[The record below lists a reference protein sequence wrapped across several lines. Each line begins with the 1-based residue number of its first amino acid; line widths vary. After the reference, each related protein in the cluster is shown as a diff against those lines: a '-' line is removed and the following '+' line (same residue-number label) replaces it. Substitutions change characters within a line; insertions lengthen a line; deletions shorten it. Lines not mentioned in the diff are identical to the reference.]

1 MKNKE
6 RREVTLQE
14 ACIVTKQNTA
24 AVTETEMI
32 PIENA
37 CGRIAAED
45 VSADFDQPSF
55 DRSPLDGFAVRSADI
70 AEASPES
77 PAELS
82 VIDEVCAGEIS
93 SSRIGPGQAVR
104 IMTGAPIPSGGD
116 CVVKQEDTESDAAD
130 GGFAGMRNDEGC
142 AQRGEI
148 VRICRSVD
156 RLQNFCSAG
165 EDFRRG
171 QIIIERERK
180 LNFTDVGLL
189 ASLGRTQVNV
199 FRRPRAAVI
208 ATGDEI
214 VLPGKPRA
222 PGKIYNSNMFMIR
235 AGVTSC
241 GGEVPHCVQSEDSL
255 EAIMRHLSAAVE
267 KADMVITTGGVSV
280 GKKDYLPEALNRLG
294 AEILFQRISI
304 KPGSPTTFSLLSG
317 KPVLSLTGSPF
328 GAAVNFNLLI
338 RPMIGVLS
346 RDSSLD
352 LGYIYAV
359 FRGTFEKESPKTRYI
374 QGILGTDGSV
384 RLKPLKNSAAGKGGN
399 FSACRTVLP
408 KPEEKDCYIEIPAG
422 SKGLKGGEILRVVCI

>member
-1 MKNKE
+1 
-6 RREVTLQE
+6 
-14 ACIVTKQNTA
+14 
-24 AVTETEMI
+24 
-32 PIENA
+32 
-37 CGRIAAED
+37 
-45 VSADFDQPSF
+45 
-55 DRSPLDGFAVRSADI
+55 
-70 AEASPES
+70 
-77 PAELS
+77 
-82 VIDEVCAGEIS
+82 
-93 SSRIGPGQAVR
+93 
-104 IMTGAPIPSGGD
+104 
-116 CVVKQEDTESDAAD
+116 
-130 GGFAGMRNDEGC
+130 
-142 AQRGEI
+142 
-148 VRICRSVD
+148 
-156 RLQNFCSAG
+156 
-165 EDFRRG
+165 
-171 QIIIERERK
+171 
-180 LNFTDVGLL
+180 
-189 ASLGRTQVNV
+189 
-199 FRRPRAAVI
+199 
-208 ATGDEI
+208 
-214 VLPGKPRA
+214 
-222 PGKIYNSNMFMIR
+222 MIR

-328 GAAVNFNLLI
+328 GAAVNFNPSHPSDDRSFEQRFLPRFGLY
-338 RPMIGVLS
+338 LC
-346 RDSSLD
+346 
-352 LGYIYAV
+352 V

>member
-1 MKNKE
+1 
-6 RREVTLQE
+6 
-14 ACIVTKQNTA
+14 
-24 AVTETEMI
+24 
-32 PIENA
+32 
-37 CGRIAAED
+37 
-45 VSADFDQPSF
+45 
-55 DRSPLDGFAVRSADI
+55 
-70 AEASPES
+70 
-77 PAELS
+77 
-82 VIDEVCAGEIS
+82 
-93 SSRIGPGQAVR
+93 
-104 IMTGAPIPSGGD
+104 
-116 CVVKQEDTESDAAD
+116 
-130 GGFAGMRNDEGC
+130 
-142 AQRGEI
+142 
-148 VRICRSVD
+148 
-156 RLQNFCSAG
+156 
-165 EDFRRG
+165 
-171 QIIIERERK
+171 
-180 LNFTDVGLL
+180 
-189 ASLGRTQVNV
+189 
-199 FRRPRAAVI
+199 
-208 ATGDEI
+208 
-214 VLPGKPRA
+214 
-222 PGKIYNSNMFMIR
+222 MFMIR

>member
-165 EDFRRG
+165 EDFRRD
-171 QIIIERERK
+171 R
-180 LNFTDVGLL
+180 
-189 ASLGRTQVNV
+189 
-199 FRRPRAAVI
+199 
-208 ATGDEI
+208 
-214 VLPGKPRA
+214 
-222 PGKIYNSNMFMIR
+222 
-235 AGVTSC
+235 
-241 GGEVPHCVQSEDSL
+241 
-255 EAIMRHLSAAVE
+255 
-267 KADMVITTGGVSV
+267 
-280 GKKDYLPEALNRLG
+280 
-294 AEILFQRISI
+294 
-304 KPGSPTTFSLLSG
+304 
-317 KPVLSLTGSPF
+317 
-328 GAAVNFNLLI
+328 
-338 RPMIGVLS
+338 
-346 RDSSLD
+346 SS
-352 LGYIYAV
+352 
-359 FRGTFEKESPKTRYI
+359 
-374 QGILGTDGSV
+374 
-384 RLKPLKNSAAGKGGN
+384 
-399 FSACRTVLP
+399 
-408 KPEEKDCYIEIPAG
+408 
-422 SKGLKGGEILRVVCI
+422 